1 MNLNEEFYF
10 GKDLSNKSNFLE
22 EVKKLFNR
30 EFNAD
35 VGTFYSKKVMTVFIE
50 LNKTDLEISKKLI
63 FNIDSILDVYFDQ
76 KKTLFEI
83 SWCSSYMIDKRKI
96 VSEKNLDEFCWVNVS
111 PNRRVYEKEGEKN
124 SLIPFSLCNCFNC
137 KTIAELT
144 L

>member
-1 MNLNEEFYF
+1 M
-10 GKDLSNKSNFLE
+10 
-22 EVKKLFNR
+22 
-30 EFNAD
+30 D
-35 VGTFYSKKVMTVFIE
+35 VGTFYNKKVMTVSIK

-111 PNRRVYEKEGEKN
+111 PNRRVYEKEGEKS